1 MNFLK
6 SLLHFLLMVIS
17 LIPWA
22 TYILLASLV
31 LDKNKLYELGVMW
44 LRFVI
49 ASAKFILGIQVI
61 AQHHSQLNIE
71 NNRKIIYLAKHQS
84 ALETLLLPT
93 LLPTYA
99 AYVFKRE
106 LLAIPFFGWVLSRLD
121 MIHIDRSKRSEAFQK
136 VSNQGSQ
143 ILANGTSIIIFPEGT
158 RIPRGQKGTYKL
170 GGARLAV
177 ATGADVIP
185 VAITSAKCWPRHA
198 FIKTAGVVDVSF
210 GPIVSTLGKS
220 PEALMAE
227 VENWIESEMR
237 RLDPTA
243 YVDQP

>member
-1 MNFLK
+1 
-6 SLLHFLLMVIS
+6 MVIS

-22 TYILLASLV
+22 TYILIASIA
-31 LDKNKLYELGVMW
+31 LDKKKLYELGVKW

-49 ASAKFILGIQVI
+49 VSAKIILGIEVVTHHQAGP
-61 AQHHSQLNIE
+61 AQGDK
-71 NNRKIIYLAKHQS
+71 RKIIYLAKHQS

-93 LLPTYA
+93 LIPTHA
-99 AYVFKRE
+99 AYVFKKE

-136 VSNQGSQ
+136 VSKQGSD
-143 ILANGTSIIIFPEGT
+143 ILRNGTSIIMFPEGT

-185 VAITSAKCWPRHA
+185 VAITSAKCWPRRA
-198 FIKTAGVVDVSF
+198 FIKTPGVVDVSF
-210 GPIVSTLGKS
+210 GPIMSSQGKS

-237 RLDPTA
+237 KFDLTA
-243 YVDQP
+243 YSDLS